1 MLQQKRKRRIEERSA
16 TDREDYFAGIDEEA
30 NIADESRFR
39 VEEKEVSYKLLMS
52 NDIFRCSSD

>member
-16 TDREDYFAGIDEEA
+16 TDREDYFAGIDEET

-39 VEEKEVSYKLLMS
+39 VEEKEVSYK
-52 NDIFRCSSD
+52 